1 MYSQQW
7 SCATCTFKQSANAVR
22 CGMCGTA
29 NPFMVGSS
37 QSATHFQPQRAP
49 PKPKPVVKN
58 ELKYQAKPRGNNQFG
73 KIVYQTER
81 ITKQQV
87 LDTYAIYLLNK
98 DIATSCWPLYVF
110 GENDIDKA
118 RPKGGERDM
127 IGGLAGILGD
137 YDTSVS
143 FGVTTTFYK
152 NKQVNNDFNAF
163 KSIIDKDFNVLLNYI
178 KHGHD
183 IIVPSPNMQDL
194 YGYYEKSYWK
204 TVDNQKKQVIFHN
217 IGTGI
222 AKLPLNYIEYIQ
234 LKCDELK
241 RYAQSSKTV
250 QYYDYSPH
258 SKPQVT
264 QKPQVIYQCPF
275 CSTQMHY
282 LMTFKNCNHSLC
294 APCLSDFVIRHL
306 NYVNHDEEHRFK
318 CWAAC
323 NGKCNARICEQ
334 DVNFPKDKCDCA
346 QCKNVVTETG
356 NGTILDDRSLKQ
368 FKNIMAAFR
377 KRHKWDTDECPQCK
391 KPFPIAKEWRHKT
404 EDDTDIDPCTCN
416 CCDVRVAIN
425 DENVI
430 NISSNEEIGAVAY
443 AEMHNNCR
451 VCHQHYCDQCRTN
464 CFYEINECI
473 RAPSPVA
480 DAKCD
485 YHEELKLKQDDDD
498 EGVKEALEFC
508 EKCWYEFY
516 CRKCPHC
523 DFIFCGACDAEW
535 KQKKDDHK
543 HDTKSR
549 HSCDEE
555 IRKIEQKRLKEASM
569 KERRRKQRNETL
581 IQANEQLESDVKKLK
596 TALTNMTDQKGEA
609 ERKLLE
615 SDKKYHEINTQLWQ
629 NTAEE
634 YRVIADD
641 EKTKRRNAEDQIE
654 EYKKKM
660 YVVVWQWKENNS
672 TWNSYEDQINKKI
685 DNLNINASLTFTASN
700 SQTYEV
706 TRSCID
712 KGTQQNMNTNVVR
725 EVRRIEQCRGY
736 IEYPNWWNMEGLGM
750 SQGSNYAKP
759 RLIKMDLKN
768 QTAQRVANAFYD
780 GSKNHSKYRRY
791 SNISIVSIE
800 SMQNQRL
807 YDKYWNERSIMI
819 RDIGEKELN
828 EKCLWHG
835 TKAEDVMNEI
845 EHTGF
850 RKEFNTTA
858 LWGQGTYFA
867 VNSGYSV
874 SYSSNNNGVHKM
886 FQCLV
891 LSGESHVG
899 GSQYTLRTWPKKNGG
914 KRLIYDS
921 LHSKDKDIY
930 VIHDDVRAYPMF
942 VVTFRVN

>member
-404 EDDTDIDPCTCN
+404 DDGGYHYGETQTFFSDIDIDPCTCN
-416 CCDVRVAIN
+416 CCGVAIN
-425 DENVI
+425 DEN
-430 NISSNEEIGAVAY
+430 EER
-443 AEMHNNCR
+443 NNCR
-451 VCHQHYCDQCRTN
+451 VCHQHYCDQCRSN
-464 CFYEINECI
+464 CFYEINPELQI
-473 RAPSPVA
+473 RAPTPVA
-480 DAKCD
+480 YAVC
-485 YHEELKLKQDDDD
+485 HFHAEHDDD
-498 EGVKEALEFC
+498 VKEVPECC
-508 EKCWYEFY
+508 EKCWSQFY
-516 CRKCPHC
+516 CRECPHC
-523 DFIFCGACDAEW
+523 KFIFCGTCYAEW
-535 KQKKDDHK
+535 TQNKDHDEKDQK
-543 HDTKSR
+543 HDIESR
-549 HSCDEE
+549 HSCDTEK
-555 IRKIEQKRLKEASM
+555 RKIEQKRIKEASH
-569 KERRRKQRNETL
+569 KEQRRKEKAKTTEYIQR
-581 IQANEQLESDVKKLK
+581 IEQLQSEIKKWK
-596 TALTNMTDQKGEA
+596 TAYANQTEEKEETDRKLMDLEKELLHLTNGQLRGEIVVLENIARDA
-609 ERKLLE
+609 E
-615 SDKKYHEINTQLWQ
+615 N
-629 NTAEE
+629 
-634 YRVIADD
+634 
-641 EKTKRRNAEDQIE
+641 QIE
-654 EYKKKM
+654 EYKRKM
-660 YVVVWQWKENNS
+660 YVVVWQWKENDG
-672 TWNSYEDQINKKI
+672 TWNTYDDRINKKI
-685 DNLNINASLTFTASN
+685 ANLEINASLTFTADN
-700 SQTYEV
+700 RQKYEV
-706 TRSCID
+706 MRSCLD
-712 KGTQQNMNTNVVR
+712 KGTQQNMKTKVVR
-725 EVRRIEQCRGY
+725 EVRRVEQCRGY

-750 SQGSNYAKP
+750 SNGSNYAKP
-759 RLIKMDLKN
+759 RLIKMDLKKN
-768 QTAQRVANAFYD
+768 PKAKQVAAAFYD
-780 GSKNHSKYRRY
+780 GSKNHSKYKRY
-791 SNISIVSIE
+791 TKIRIVSIE

-819 RDIGEKELN
+819 RDIGENKLN
-828 EKCLWHG
+828 EKYLWHG
-835 TKAEDVMNEI
+835 TKAEDVMDEI

-850 RKEFNTTA
+850 RKEFNATA
-858 LWGQGTYFA
+858 LWGRGTYFA